1 MEDRE
6 AYKEKM
12 AAQLEEWSD
21 QIGVLETRV
30 KKANA
35 EVRLR
40 RAEEMHELR
49 VTRRK
54 NEGTGRGLR
63 RSMEACQQKD
73 SQSHGKSEIRR
84 QRCPLQIQ
92 VKSYGTLCCSAF
104 A

>member
-49 VTRRK
+49 VTRNQAAEK
-54 NEGTGRGLR
+54 MKELD
-63 RSMEACQQKD
+63 EASAEAWGHVSKRTAKVIENL
-73 SQSHGKSEIRR
+73 KSGVSVAHSRFR
-84 QRCPLQIQ
+84 
-92 VKSYGTLCCSAF
+92 
-104 A
+104 

>member
-6 AYKEKM
+6 AYSEKM

-21 QIGVLETRV
+21 QIDALEARV

-49 VTRRK
+49 VKRHQASEKMKELDEASADAWGHVSKRTAK
-54 NEGTGRGLR
+54 VFEDLKTGVSVAHHRFR
-63 RSMEACQQKD
+63 
-73 SQSHGKSEIRR
+73 
-84 QRCPLQIQ
+84 
-92 VKSYGTLCCSAF
+92 
-104 A
+104 

>member
-12 AAQLEEWSD
+12 AAQLEEWND
-21 QIGVLETRV
+21 QIDALETRV

-49 VTRRK
+49 LSRNHASEKMKELDEASAEAWGHVSKRTAKAFENLKAGVSVAHSR
-54 NEGTGRGLR
+54 LR
-63 RSMEACQQKD
+63 
-73 SQSHGKSEIRR
+73 
-84 QRCPLQIQ
+84 
-92 VKSYGTLCCSAF
+92 
-104 A
+104 